1 MKIGLAIKK
10 IRAEKDVSQ
19 KELAKRTKISATS
32 LSQIEKGTKRP
43 SAKNLTKI
51 CKALDIPESLVYFY
65 GLEANDIPAKN
76 RKLYSVVFPALEDMI
91 KKLLVVS

>member
-10 IRAEKDVSQ
+10 IRAEKDISQ
-19 KELAKRTKISATS
+19 KELSKRTKISATS

-51 CKALDIPESLVYFY
+51 CKALDVPESLIYFY
-65 GLEANDIPAKN
+65 GLEEKDIPAKN
-76 RKLYSVVFPALEDMI
+76 RKLYSVVFPALEEMV
-91 KKLLVVS
+91 KKLIVAS